1 MKGVKFGDY
10 HSYDE
15 WGLILTEKEIKSPKP
30 KTIEIEIEGSDGVLD
45 YTEFFGGVK
54 YENRSLSFTF
64 RKANI
69 APDAFLALYS
79 EVQNALHGKK
89 MQIILDDDTAFY
101 YYGRVTINEWK
112 SNKRIGEIVIEVD
125 AEPYKYKIDRTTQTA
140 GLTGKNL
147 LNFDNYEE
155 KNIGAGAWTRL
166 DTGFAFVRGSR
177 VGNNW
182 VSFKVPVIKGKDYTF
197 SAVKTTIGDDPPMVI
212 YTDKALGTM
221 LARNSK
227 RITFTAEKTG
237 FYIFTLIA
245 NSATEAV
252 EYADLMLQE
261 GTVATTYEEFDSTPK
276 SVTID
281 LDNLRMPSVPTIY
294 AQDYVEIF
302 NGEDTIVLNAGE
314 SITADEF
321 ELKEG
326 INQFNVE
333 GTGVVVFDWQEGG
346 L

>member
-1 MKGVKFGDY
+1 MKGVKFGGI
-10 HSYDE
+10 HSYNE
-15 WGLILTEKEIKSPKP
+15 WGLILSEKEIKSPKP
-30 KTIEIEIEGSDGVLD
+30 KTTEIEIEGSDGVLD

-69 APDAFLALYS
+69 APADFLALYS

-89 MQIILDDDTAFY
+89 MQVILDDDPEFY
-101 YYGRVTINEWK
+101 YYGRVSINEWK

-125 AEPYKYKIDRTTQTA
+125 AEPYKYKINRTSQTA
-140 GLTGKNL
+140 GLTGRNL
-147 LNFDNYEE
+147 LNFNNYTE
-155 KNIGAGAWTRL
+155 KNVGAWTRL
-166 DTGFAFVRGSR
+166 DTGFAFVRGGR
-177 VGNNW
+177 VGNNYL
-182 VSFKVPVIKGKDYTF
+182 SFKIPVIKGKTYTF
-197 SAVKTTIGDDPPMVI
+197 SAVKTAIGDEPPI
-212 YTDKALGTM
+212 YVHSDKVFGT
-221 LARNSK
+221 LVGSNPK
-227 RITFTAEKTG
+227 KITFTAERTG
-237 FYIFTLIA
+237 FYIFTLVA

-252 EYADLMLQE
+252 EYADVMLQE
-261 GTVATTYEEFDSTPK
+261 GSVATAYEEFDDTPK
-276 SVTID
+276 SLSVF
-281 LDNLRMPSVPTIY
+281 LNNLRMPSVPTIY

-302 NGEDTIVLNAGE
+302 NGENTIVLEAGE